1 MHDLAAG
8 RLHRVERE
16 AKLVA
21 AHLEEH
27 RAFAAL
33 DDGRHPAILAA
44 VQLLDA
50 DHLGAKVA
58 QHRAAERAGDVPA
71 EIENAYSFE
80 DARHSSLTSQT
91 SSQASSPP
99 LGGEVG
105 RGGYTRRFPPLL
117 ASPPSGGE
125 ELEWREETDINRRKC
140 WACRRRPA
148 PGSPRPYKPR
158 GRHRRRANTH

>member
-50 DHLGAKVA
+50 DHLGAEVA
-58 QHRAAERAGDVPA
+58 QHRAAERTGDVPA
-71 EIENAYSFE
+71 EIENAYSFQNPWHWFPTSFTRPPHPE
-80 DARHSSLTSQT
+80 EARSAVSK
-91 SSQASSPP
+91 
-99 LGGEVG
+99 GGNQHCCC
-105 RGGYTRRFPPLL
+105 P
-117 ASPPSGGE
+117 
-125 ELEWREETDINRRKC
+125 
-140 WACRRRPA
+140 
-148 PGSPRPYKPR
+148 
-158 GRHRRRANTH
+158 

>member
-33 DDGRHPAILAA
+33 DDGRHPAVLAA
-44 VQLLDA
+44 VELLDA
-50 DHLGAKVA
+50 DHLGAEVA

-80 DARHSSLTSQT
+80 DARHWSPTFFCARTPHPEERPQG
-91 SSQASSPP
+91 ASRR
-99 LGGEVG
+99 VG
-105 RGGYTRRFPPLL
+105 NGIVVAH
-117 ASPPSGGE
+117 AS
-125 ELEWREETDINRRKC
+125 
-140 WACRRRPA
+140 RRP
-148 PGSPRPYKPR
+148 
-158 GRHRRRANTH
+158 